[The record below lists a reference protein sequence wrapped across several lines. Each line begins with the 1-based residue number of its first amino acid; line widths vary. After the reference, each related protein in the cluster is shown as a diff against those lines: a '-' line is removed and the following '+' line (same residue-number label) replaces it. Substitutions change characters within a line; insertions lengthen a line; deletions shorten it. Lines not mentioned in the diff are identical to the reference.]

1 MAAISRV
8 YTVARVAEFLGVDEE
23 LLWDL
28 ANGMDEYDGCLWIY
42 DVGDNQTMAF
52 SDYGIENLQQLIAD
66 FPLVSKPESQ

>member
-8 YTVARVAEFLGVDEE
+8 YTVAHVAEFLGVDEE

-42 DVGDNQTMAF
+42 DAGDKQTMAF
-52 SDYGIENLQQLIAD
+52 TDYGIENLQQLIAD
-66 FPLVSKPESQ
+66 RPPVSKPESR